1 MFKLNWKFNNPTAVT
16 TAVRAIIIWMR
27 LNSNNHNDYRV
38 KDIIKQM
45 YPNFYDNLTRGD
57 KCRVGRAFSYLYNWG
72 YFPEFDRG
80 KKKGSTNTYH
90 MI

>member
-16 TAVRAIIIWMR
+16 TAVRAIRIWMR

-72 YFPEFDRG
+72 YFPEFGRG